1 MGGGAGVGGVGVRVF
16 RRLLVGGKI
25 VWIQAKTSCASGIIC
40 QYLNTSRTPILE
52 LLPFPVV

>member
-40 QYLNTSRTPILE
+40 QISEYLENANT
-52 LLPFPVV
+52 